1 MNATSTACP
10 VQSNTTSQVFNL
22 VAEPTALKM
31 HELQFFGGGNGVDNL
46 G

>member
-10 VQSNTTSQVFNL
+10 APSNTTNQAVNF
-22 VAEPTALKM
+22 VAESTTLKM